1 MAIIKKKKKKHNIVS
16 KIVLLAKATLSR
28 IEVSISKALN
38 DSYIVMM
45 HLILVNNVSEEY
57 DDVKKEIKNLE
68 TSSVN

>member
-16 KIVLLAKATLSR
+16 KIVLLAKATLNR

>member
-1 MAIIKKKKKKHNIVS
+1 MSIIKKKKKKHNIVS